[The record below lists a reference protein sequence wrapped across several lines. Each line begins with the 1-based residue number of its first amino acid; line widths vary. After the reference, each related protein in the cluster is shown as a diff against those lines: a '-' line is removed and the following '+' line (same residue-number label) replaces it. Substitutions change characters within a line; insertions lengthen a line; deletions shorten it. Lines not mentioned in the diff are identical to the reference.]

1 MFKDKLK
8 KMIGNDETQGNNKR
22 KIENL
27 VFLIVV
33 LIITVVII
41 NYVWSGDKSS
51 SKNMTNSVSII
62 IACSHKNL
70 IKFNVISHFF
80 NLFHL
85 G

>member
-51 SKNMTNSVSII
+51 SKNMTNSAGKQLAEAKTTQSTTNSITQ
-62 IACSHKNL
+62 SSNRD
-70 IKFNVISHFF
+70 N
-80 NLFHL
+80 
-85 G
+85 